1 MLPGLT
7 LIFILSPLIKISQV
21 NFFFE
26 LLEGVIRWVADF
38 TPRPLIFGKPNLWL
52 LAALLLVLALIY
64 DFRRKKSWLLSF
76 ILLALL
82 LFFLTKHPLQ
92 NEITVVDIGQGD
104 SIFLRDWQGRTI
116 LIDVGGRVEI
126 GKKEAW
132 QERQTSSNAEKTLIP
147 YLKSRGVASLDVLV
161 LTHTDT
167 DHMGDMLEVAQH
179 FSIKEIYVSK
189 GSLTQPD
196 FVQKLE
202 QIESSVHVVEVGDEI
217 PVFDSALQVLY
228 PSGTGDGGNDDS
240 IVLYGE
246 FFQTKFLFTG
256 DLERQGEIELLQ
268 RFPQLKADVL
278 KAGHHGS
285 KGSSSPEF
293 LEQIQPKLALI
304 SAGQNNRYRHP
315 HQETLQRFEKFNT
328 TIYRTDQQGAI
339 RLIGWNSW
347 RIETVH

>member
-1 MLPGLT
+1 M
-7 LIFILSPLIKISQV
+7 
-21 NFFFE
+21 
-26 LLEGVIRWVADF
+26 IRWVADF
-38 TPRPLIFGKPNLWL
+38 APRPLIFGKPNLWL
-52 LAALLLVLALIY
+52 LVALLLVLALIY

-76 ILLALL
+76 SFLALL

-189 GSLTQPD
+189 GSLTQSD

-202 QIESSVHVVEVGDEI
+202 QIETSVHVVEVGDEI

-228 PSGTGDGGNDDS
+228 PSRTGDGGNDDS

-256 DLERQGEIELLQ
+256 DLEKQGETELLQ

-315 HQETLQRFEKFNT
+315 HQETLERFEKLNT
-328 TIYRTDQQGAI
+328 AIYRTDQQGAI

>member
-1 MLPGLT
+1 
-7 LIFILSPLIKISQV
+7 
-21 NFFFE
+21 
-26 LLEGVIRWVADF
+26 
-38 TPRPLIFGKPNLWL
+38 
-52 LAALLLVLALIY
+52 
-64 DFRRKKSWLLSF
+64 SF
-76 ILLALL
+76 SLLALL

-167 DHMGDMLEVAQH
+167 DHMGDMLEVAKH

-202 QIESSVHVVEVGDEI
+202 QIESSVHVVEVGD
-217 PVFDSALQVLY
+217 
-228 PSGTGDGGNDDS
+228 
-240 IVLYGE
+240 
-246 FFQTKFLFTG
+246 
-256 DLERQGEIELLQ
+256 
-268 RFPQLKADVL
+268 
-278 KAGHHGS
+278 
-285 KGSSSPEF
+285 
-293 LEQIQPKLALI
+293 
-304 SAGQNNRYRHP
+304 
-315 HQETLQRFEKFNT
+315 
-328 TIYRTDQQGAI
+328 
-339 RLIGWNSW
+339 
-347 RIETVH
+347 

>member
-1 MLPGLT
+1 MLG
-7 LIFILSPLIKISQV
+7 KIRE
-21 NFFFE
+21 E
-26 LLEGVIRWVADF
+26 L
-38 TPRPLIFGKPNLWL
+38 
-52 LAALLLVLALIY
+52 
-64 DFRRKKSWLLSF
+64 
-76 ILLALL
+76 
-82 LFFLTKHPLQ
+82 
-92 NEITVVDIGQGD
+92 
-104 SIFLRDWQGRTI
+104 
-116 LIDVGGRVEI
+116 
-126 GKKEAW
+126 GKKEKW

-147 YLKSRGVASLDVLV
+147 YLKSRGIASLDVLV

-202 QIESSVHVVEVGDEI
+202 QIETSVHVVKVGDEI

-256 DLERQGEIELLQ
+256 DLERQGETELLQ

-304 SAGQNNRYRHP
+304 SAGQNNRYQHP

-328 TIYRTDQQGAI
+328 AIYRTDQQGAI
-339 RLIGWNSW
+339 RLTGWNSW